1 MKREPTDVGCYER
14 SKFPQC
20 NFVRLPAKT
29 VVWATG
35 VGVAVLVAAS
45 FLTGCMKS
53 MSPLGATPLPY
64 GGKSGGQTAAV
75 FPGALPS
82 LDEEVWVIA
91 RSRDAT
97 ATAPS
102 QEMPGCGSLY
112 TEVEEKKVA
121 VPLKHTDVKA
131 AVQGYIATVNVTQ
144 QFTNPY
150 DGKIEAVYV
159 FPLPENAA
167 VNEFIMVIG
176 ERRIRGIIRER
187 QEAEKI
193 YAEAKRQGYVASL
206 LTQERPNLFTQSVAN
221 IEPGKA
227 IDVTITY
234 FHTLAYVD
242 GWYEFVFPMV
252 VGPRFNPPGFADG
265 VGAVARGRPGAS
277 GQRTEVSYLR
287 PNERS
292 GHDIALAVEINA
304 GVPIEETACP
314 SHQIT
319 TGSKGE
325 GRATVT
331 LSPADSIPNKDFVL
345 RYRVAGERIKS
356 NLLAQRDERGG
367 FFTLMLFPPQDLRG
381 LKRAPLELVF
391 VLDCSGSMSGVPL
404 AQAKAAVERGL
415 RQLQPGDS
423 FQLINFSMDAR
434 QLGARPLEATEE
446 NVQRGLSYLEELRS
460 EGGTMMIKGI
470 KAALEFP
477 HDPKRLRFVCF
488 LTDGYIGNEAEIL
501 RAVAERIGP
510 ARIFSFGVGS
520 APNRYL
526 MDRMAKLGRG
536 AVAYLSHK
544 DDAKQVMDAFFA
556 RISHP
561 ALTDVQIDWG
571 GLKVEEV
578 FPRQAPDLFV
588 GRPVVLTGR
597 FQGDP
602 GKAIR
607 VTGKAGEGRIALDVP
622 VSLTEQQARGA
633 LPSVW
638 ARMKIADLSDEAI
651 YEPHPELPGQI
662 KQLALDYNLMSAY
675 TAFVAVD
682 SSRRTEG
689 TEGTTVPVPM
699 PVPEGVKYKT
709 TVTE

>member
-1 MKREPTDVGCYER
+1 
-14 SKFPQC
+14 
-20 NFVRLPAKT
+20 
-29 VVWATG
+29 
-35 VGVAVLVAAS
+35 
-45 FLTGCMKS
+45 
-53 MSPLGATPLPY
+53 
-64 GGKSGGQTAAV
+64 
-75 FPGALPS
+75 
-82 LDEEVWVIA
+82 
-91 RSRDAT
+91 
-97 ATAPS
+97 
-102 QEMPGCGSLY
+102 
-112 TEVEEKKVA
+112 
-121 VPLKHTDVKA
+121 
-131 AVQGYIATVNVTQ
+131 
-144 QFTNPY
+144 
-150 DGKIEAVYV
+150 
-159 FPLPENAA
+159 
-167 VNEFIMVIG
+167 
-176 ERRIRGIIRER
+176 
-187 QEAEKI
+187 
-193 YAEAKRQGYVASL
+193 
-206 LTQERPNLFTQSVAN
+206 
-221 IEPGKA
+221 
-227 IDVTITY
+227 
-234 FHTLAYVD
+234 
-242 GWYEFVFPMV
+242 
-252 VGPRFNPPGFADG
+252 
-265 VGAVARGRPGAS
+265 
-277 GQRTEVSYLR
+277 
-287 PNERS
+287 
-292 GHDIALAVEINA
+292 
-304 GVPIEETACP
+304 
-314 SHQIT
+314 
-319 TGSKGE
+319 
-325 GRATVT
+325 
-331 LSPADSIPNKDFVL
+331 
-345 RYRVAGERIKS
+345 
-356 NLLAQRDERGG
+356 
-367 FFTLMLFPPQDLRG
+367 
-381 LKRAPLELVF
+381 
-391 VLDCSGSMSGVPL
+391 
-404 AQAKAAVERGL
+404 
-415 RQLQPGDS
+415 
-423 FQLINFSMDAR
+423 
-434 QLGARPLEATEE
+434 
-446 NVQRGLSYLEELRS
+446 
-460 EGGTMMIKGI
+460 MMIKGI